1 MSKLE
6 WKETLK
12 QYLRI
17 LNKNVKEVEDKSM
30 TEVIDKVNEY
40 SPEILKEKNVQNV
53 LMVNYL
59 SKFALSGPFIGC
71 TEYQKDGNG
80 CKYSHAIGD
89 DEDNKELS
97 GEGKKIG
104 IHPSTNKSI
113 FLKIGRYGRYLETE
127 TEEGK
132 IKRSSIPKNI
142 PNEELNFKNQST
154 FNSTKKSWNSS

>member
-1 MSKLE
+1 MSKFLDGFFNQFVDYAFTAELEEQLDQITVSKLE

-12 QYLRI
+12 QYLKI

-40 SPEILKEKNVQNV
+40 SPEILKEKKCPKCSGGK
-53 LMVNYL
+53 L
-59 SKFALSGPFIGC
+59 SIKFALSGPFIGC

-113 FLKIGRYGRYLETE
+113 F
-127 TEEGK
+127 
-132 IKRSSIPKNI
+132 
-142 PNEELNFKNQST
+142 
-154 FNSTKKSWNSS
+154 